1 MKNNTDKPL
10 SGLRVLELSRI
21 MAGPWAGQ
29 VLADL
34 GAEVIKIERP
44 GTGDDTRTWGP
55 PFLKTADGQDTRES
69 AYYLAANRGK
79 KSLSVDMTAPA
90 GQTLITQLAEKS
102 DVLIENFKV
111 GGLVKY
117 GLDYPALMTRHPG
130 LIYAS
135 ITGFGQT
142 GPNKERAGYDV
153 MIQAMGGLM
162 SITGEADGEP
172 GGGPMKVGIPIVDL
186 VTGLYTV
193 IAIQAA
199 LRQREATGTGQ
210 HIDMALFDV
219 QVGLLANQAS
229 NYLISGNVPQRMGS
243 AHPNIAPYQSF
254 ATKDGHMLL
263 AVGNDGQFAKF
274 CKVAGHSALAE
285 DPRFATNAQ
294 RVIHR
299 EELIPLIANWMVQ
312 KTTAEWET
320 SLGREAVP
328 CGPINDIGE
337 VFSQDQ
343 IKARGLK
350 LELPH
355 PASETV
361 PMAAPPLRMDGLINH
376 AESAPPQLGQHTQ
389 EILRDILD
397 MEDGKIERLT
407 ADGVIA

>member
-1 MKNNTDKPL
+1 MKNLPDKPL
-10 SGLRVLELSRI
+10 SGIRVLELSRI

-34 GAEVIKIERP
+34 GAEVIKVERP

-55 PFLKTADGQDTRES
+55 PFLKTADGEETKES

-79 KSLSVDMTAPA
+79 KSVCVDMATPEGRA
-90 GQTLITQLAEKS
+90 LIAQLAEKS
-102 DVLIENFKV
+102 DILIENFKV
-111 GGLVKY
+111 GGLTKY
-117 GLDYPALMTRHPG
+117 GLDYSTLKKLHPG

-193 IAIQAA
+193 IAVQAA
-199 LRQREATGTGQ
+199 LRQQEATGAGQ

-254 ATKDGHMLL
+254 ATKDGHLLL

-274 CKVAGHSALAE
+274 CKVAGQPGLAE
-285 DPRFATNAQ
+285 DSRFATNAQ
-294 RVIHR
+294 RVLNR
-299 EELIPLIANWMVQ
+299 ADLIPLVANWMAQ

-320 SLGREAVP
+320 YLGREAVP

-337 VFSQDQ
+337 VFAQDQ
-343 IKARGLK
+343 IEARGLK

-361 PMAAPPLRMDGLINH
+361 PMAAPPLRMNGQINH
-376 AESAPPQLGQHTQ
+376 GETAPPQLGQHTHEVLSSILNIKNQ
-389 EILRDILD
+389 EIDRLRI
-397 MEDGKIERLT
+397 
-407 ADGVIA
+407 DGVIA